1 MNDIKDINKES
12 NYDHDSIKVLKG
24 LEAVR
29 LRPSMYIGNVDV
41 EGLHHLVYE
50 VVDNSI
56 DEAMAGYCDTIHVV
70 IYKDNSV
77 SVEDNGRG
85 IPTGMHE
92 KENMPAAE
100 VVLTKL
106 HAGGKFNNDSYKVSG
121 GLHGVGISVVNAL
134 SIFLDVEIYQKG
146 KIFTQSFSKGIKTTE
161 LTVAGESDKRGTRV
175 HFKPDT
181 GIMKDDNFSFDIL
194 ARRLRELAFL
204 NSGVRII
211 IEDERSDERHDFC
224 YEGGLVTFVEYLNRA
239 HTPLHEPIFIKGEKD
254 EVQVE
259 VAIQYNDTFN
269 EKLYTFAN
277 NINTAE
283 GGFHLSGFKGA
294 LTRTVN
300 AYATSDSVPKNMQ
313 GKIAGEDARE
323 GLTAIISVKVR
334 EPQFEGQTKT
344 KLGNSEVKGIVESL
358 VNEKLSEFL
367 HENPGVA
374 KKLITKAVEAARAR
388 DAAKRA
394 RDMARSSGALMDSS
408 LPGKLA
414 ECQYTDPEFRELF
427 LVEGDSAGG
436 SAKMGRDRKS
446 QAILPLR
453 GKILNVE
460 KARFDK
466 ILKSE
471 EIKNIITVLGTGVG
485 TEEYNIDKIKYHKV
499 VIMTDADVDGSHIR
513 TLLLTFFYRQMPN
526 LIEKGFL
533 YIAQPPLYKVGKGKS
548 SVYLKDEF
556 AFNEYVMKRACDQKY
571 LDVPSKDMVFK
582 DEELVLLLKDLAD
595 YYSSLE
601 RLERRGYDKQ
611 LIHYLLNENIDK
623 VFLADQEN
631 MLVLKERIEKLG
643 YESGEMIFNESRG
656 RYRFNVK
663 KDESTSDDSSI
674 VTRKSEFVEIG
685 RSLIYSNEYQ
695 TLVKKINLVTIF
707 DTPPFKFLKT
717 ENDEL
722 IKEFSSME
730 ELYDY
735 MMKEGKKG
743 IGVQRYKGLGEMN
756 PDQLWETTMDPD
768 KRNMMKVTIDDAE
781 DADAIFTL
789 LMGEEVEPRRN
800 FIQKNALEV
809 SSLDI

>member
-1 MNDIKDINKES
+1 MNDIKPNTS
-12 NYDHDSIKVLKG
+12 NYNQDSIKVLKG

-56 DEAMAGYCDTIHVV
+56 DEAMAGVCDTIHVI

-134 SIFLDVEIYQKG
+134 SIFLNLEIYQNG
-146 KIFTQSFSKGIKTTE
+146 KIFTQSFSKGIKTSE
-161 LTVAGESDKRGTRV
+161 LTVVGETDKRGTRV

-181 GIMKDDNFSFDIL
+181 GIMNDDNFSFEIL
-194 ARRLRELAFL
+194 SRRMRELAFL

-211 IEDERSDERHDFC
+211 IEDERSDEKHDFC
-224 YEGGLVTFVEYLNRA
+224 YEGGLVSFVEYLNRA
-239 HTPLHEPIFIKGEKD
+239 HAALHEPIIVKGERD

-259 VAIQYNDTFN
+259 VAIQYNDTYN
-269 EKLYTFAN
+269 EKIYSFAN
-277 NINTAE
+277 NINTVE

-294 LTRTVN
+294 LTRTIN
-300 AYATSDSVPKNMQ
+300 SYATSDNVPKNMQ
-313 GKIAGEDARE
+313 GKISGDDTRE

-358 VNEKLSEFL
+358 VNEKLGDFL
-367 HENPGVA
+367 QENPTVA

-414 ECQYTDPEFRELF
+414 ECQYTDPAFRELF

-466 ILKSE
+466 VLRSE

-485 TEEYNIDKIKYHKV
+485 TEEYNVDKIKYHKV

-526 LIEKGFL
+526 LIENGYL

-548 SVYLKDEF
+548 SVYLKDEND
-556 AFNEYVMKRACDQKY
+556 FNEYIMKRACDQKD
-571 LDVPSKDMVFK
+571 LEIPGVGMVFK
-582 DEELVLLLKDLAD
+582 DHELVLLLKDLAD
-595 YYSSLE
+595 YFGSLD
-601 RLERRGYDKQ
+601 RLGRRGYHTT
-611 LIHYLLNENIDK
+611 LIHALLEENIDK
-623 VFLADQEN
+623 MYLADKDKMIDLQKKI
-631 MLVLKERIEKLG
+631 MAMG
-643 YESGEMIFNESRG
+643 YTSGEIVYNEMRG
-656 RYRFNVK
+656 RYRFSITEE
-663 KDESTSDDSSI
+663 DRSHDDGTI
-674 VTRKSEFVEIG
+674 VLKKSERVEIG
-685 RSLIYSNEYQ
+685 RSLIFSNEYQ
-695 TLVKKINLVTIF
+695 SLMKKKDMLKIF
-707 DTPPFKFLKT
+707 ETPPFKV
-717 ENDEL
+717 NRSDNQEL
-722 IKEFSSME
+722 ITEFSTLDD
-730 ELYDY
+730 LYSY

-743 IGVQRYKGLGEMN
+743 IAVQRYKGLGEMN
-756 PDQLWETTMDPD
+756 PDQLWETTMDPER
-768 KRNMMKVTIDDAE
+768 RNMLRVTIEDAE
-781 DADAIFTL
+781 NADAIFTL
-789 LMGEEVEPRRN
+789 LMGEEVEPRRH

-809 SSLDI
+809 QSLDI

>member
-1 MNDIKDINKES
+1 MSDIKETN
-12 NYDHDSIKVLKG
+12 NYNEDSIKVLEG

-56 DEAMAGYCDTIHVV
+56 DEAMAGICDTIHVI

-92 KENMPAAE
+92 KEQIPAAE

-134 SIFLDVEIYQKG
+134 SIFLNLEIYQKG
-146 KIFTQSFSKGIKTTE
+146 KKYVQTYSQGIKTSE
-161 LTVAGESDKRGTRV
+161 LTVVGDTEKRGTRV

-181 GIMKDDNFSFDIL
+181 EIMNDDNFSFDIL
-194 ARRLRELAFL
+194 SRRMRELAFL

-211 IEDERSDERHDFC
+211 IEDERTDEKNDFC
-224 YEGGLVTFVEYLNRA
+224 YEGGLVSFVEYLNRA
-239 HTPLHEPIFIKGEKD
+239 HAPLHEPIFIKGEKD
-254 EVQVE
+254 DVQVE
-259 VAIQYNDTFN
+259 VAIQYNDTYN
-269 EKLYTFAN
+269 EKIYSFAN

-294 LTRTVN
+294 LTRTIN
-300 AYATSDSVPKNMQ
+300 TYATSDSVPKNMQ
-313 GKIAGEDARE
+313 GKISGDDTRE
-323 GLTAIISVKVR
+323 GLTAIVSVKVMQ
-334 EPQFEGQTKT
+334 PQFEGQTKT
-344 KLGNSEVKGIVESL
+344 KLGNSEVKGVVESL
-358 VNEKLSEFL
+358 VNDKLADFL

-394 RDMARSSGALMDSS
+394 RDLARSSGSMLDAS

-414 ECQYTDPEFRELF
+414 ECQYTDPELRELF

-446 QAILPLR
+446 QAILPLK

-466 ILKSE
+466 ILKSD

-485 TEEYNIDKIKYHKV
+485 TEEYNIDKIRYHKV

-513 TLLLTFFYRQMPN
+513 TLLLTFFYRQMPS
-526 LIEKGFL
+526 LIESGYL

-548 SVYLKDEF
+548 SVYLKDEND
-556 AFNEYVMKRACDQKY
+556 FNEYILNRACDQKY
-571 LDVPSKDMVFK
+571 LDIPVKNKEFRDKDMI
-582 DEELVLLLKDLAD
+582 VLLKKLAE
-595 YYSSLE
+595 YYSSMDKLD
-601 RLERRGYDKQ
+601 RRGYERDVIDAV
-611 LIHYLLNENIDK
+611 LSEGTIDK
-623 VFLADQEN
+623 KYLADKEK
-631 MLVLKERIEKLG
+631 MLELQSRLMAFG
-643 YESGEMIFNESRG
+643 YASQDIVYNEVMD
-656 RYRFNVK
+656 RYRFSITRENK
-663 KDESTSDDSSI
+663 SDDDQSI
-674 VTRKSEFVEIG
+674 VLKKGQTVEIG
-685 RSLIYSNEYQ
+685 RSLIYSNEFQ
-695 TLVKKINLVTIF
+695 VVEKMRDILTIF
-707 DTPPFKFLKT
+707 DTPPFKLCNT
-717 ENDEL
+717 ETNALIMEFDRLDEL
-722 IKEFSSME
+722 YTYI
-730 ELYDY
+730 
-735 MMKEGKKG
+735 MKEGKKG

-756 PDQLWETTMDPD
+756 PDQLWETTMDPE
-768 KRNMMKVTIDDAE
+768 KRVMLKVTIDDAE
-781 DADAIFTL
+781 NADAIFTL

-800 FIQKNALEV
+800 FIQRNALEV

>member
-1 MNDIKDINKES
+1 MTEKKDINKES
-12 NYDHDSIKVLKG
+12 NYNQDSIQVLKG

-56 DEAMAGYCDTIHVV
+56 DEAMAGFCDKIHVV

-134 SIFLDVEIYQKG
+134 SIFLNLEIYQKG
-146 KIFTQSFSKGIKTTE
+146 KIFTQTYSQGLKTSD
-161 LTVAGESDKRGTRV
+161 LTVVGETAKRGTRV

-181 GIMKDDNFSFDIL
+181 QIMKDDNFSFEIL
-194 ARRLRELAFL
+194 SRRLRELAFL

-211 IEDERSDERHDFC
+211 IEDERSDEKYDFC

-239 HTPLHEPIFIKGEKD
+239 HTPLHEPILIKGDKD
-254 EVQVE
+254 DVQVE
-259 VAIQYNDTFN
+259 VAIQYNDTYN
-269 EKLYTFAN
+269 EKIYSFAN
-277 NINTAE
+277 NINTHE

-300 AYATSDSVPKNMQ
+300 TYATSDSVPKNMQ

-367 HENPGVA
+367 HENPSVA
-374 KKLITKAVEAARAR
+374 KKLISKAVEAARAR

-466 ILKSE
+466 VLKSE

-485 TEEYNIDKIKYHKV
+485 TEEYNVDKIKYHKV

-548 SVYLKDEF
+548 SVYLKDEL
-556 AFNEYVMKRACDQKY
+556 AFSEYVTKRACDQKI
-571 LDVPSKDMVFK
+571 LEIPSKDMVFK

-595 YYSSLE
+595 YYSSLDK
-601 RLERRGYDKQ
+601 LERRGYEKR
-611 LIHYLLNENIDK
+611 LIDYLLERNIEK
-623 VFLADQEN
+623 EFLADREK
-631 MLVLKERIEKLG
+631 MLALKDSIEKLG
-643 YESGEMIFNESRG
+643 YESGELLYNEARG
-656 RYRFNVK
+656 RYRFSVK
-663 KDESTSDDSSI
+663 KDDSTADDSSI
-674 VTRKSEFVEIG
+674 VTRKSDFVEIG

-695 TLVKKINLVTIF
+695 SLVKKINLLKIF
-707 DTPPFKFLKT
+707 DTPPFKFLKF
-717 ENDEL
+717 ENNEMIMD
-722 IKEFSSME
+722 FSSMQD
-730 ELYDY
+730 LYTY
-735 MMKEGKKG
+735 LMKEGKKG
-743 IGVQRYKGLGEMN
+743 INVQRYKGLGEMN
-756 PDQLWETTMDPD
+756 PDQLWETTMDPVR
-768 KRNMMKVTIDDAE
+768 RNMLRVSIDDAE

-789 LMGEEVEPRRN
+789 LMGEEVEPRRH

>member
-1 MNDIKDINKES
+1 MSDTKEKNS
-12 NYDHDSIKVLKG
+12 YNEDSIKVLEG

-56 DEAMAGYCDTIHVV
+56 DEAMAGICDTIHVV

-85 IPTGMHE
+85 IPTGIHE
-92 KENMPAAE
+92 KEKIPAAE

-134 SIFLDVEIYQKG
+134 SIFLNLEIYQNG
-146 KIFTQSFSKGIKTTE
+146 KKYVQSYSKGIKTTE
-161 LTVAGESDKRGTRV
+161 LTVAGDTDKRGTRV

-181 GIMKDDNFSFDIL
+181 SIMNDDNFSFEIL
-194 ARRLRELAFL
+194 SRRMRELAFL

-211 IEDERSDERHDFC
+211 IEDERSDEKNDFF
-224 YEGGLVTFVEYLNRA
+224 YEGGLVSFVEYLNRA
-239 HTPLHEPIFIKGEKD
+239 HTPLHDPIFIKGDKD
-254 EVQVE
+254 DVQVE
-259 VAIQYNDTFN
+259 VAIQYNDTYN
-269 EKLYTFAN
+269 EKIYSFAN

-300 AYATSDSVPKNMQ
+300 SYATSDNVPKNMQ
-313 GKIAGEDARE
+313 GKISGDDTRE
-323 GLTAIISVKVR
+323 GLTAIVSVKVMQ
-334 EPQFEGQTKT
+334 PQFEGQTKT

-358 VNEKLSEFL
+358 VNDKLANFL
-367 HENPGVA
+367 HENPQVA
-374 KKLITKAVEAARAR
+374 KKLISKAVEAARAR

-394 RDMARSSGALMDSS
+394 RDLARSSGSLMDSS

-414 ECQYTDPEFRELF
+414 ECQYTEPEFRELF

-436 SAKMGRDRKS
+436 SAKMGRDRRS

-453 GKILNVE
+453 GKIINVE

-485 TEEYNIDKIKYHKV
+485 NEEYNIDKIKYHKV

-513 TLLLTFFYRQMPN
+513 TLLLTFFYRQMPS
-526 LIEKGFL
+526 LIEKGYL
-533 YIAQPPLYKVGKGKS
+533 YIAQPPLYRVGKGKS
-548 SVYLKDEF
+548 SVYLKDEND
-556 AFNEYVMKRACDQKY
+556 FNEYILRRACENRRIEIPNKNKKY
-571 LDVPSKDMVFK
+571 SENDMIS
-582 DEELVLLLKDLAD
+582 LLKKLAV
-595 YYSSLE
+595 YYSSMDK
-601 RLERRGYDKQ
+601 LERRGYEKEVVDV
-611 LIHYLLNENIDK
+611 ILNEGTIDK
-623 VFLADQEN
+623 KYLADKEK
-631 MLVLKERIEKLG
+631 MLELQDKIRKLG
-643 YESGEMIFNESRG
+643 YSSEDIVYNEVMD
-656 RYRFNVK
+656 RYRFNIARQEK
-663 KDESTSDDSSI
+663 SPDDQSI
-674 VTRKSEFVEIG
+674 VLKKGQIMEIG
-685 RSLIYSNEYQ
+685 RSLIYSNEFQ
-695 TLVKKINLVTIF
+695 AVEKMRDTLDVF
-707 DTPPFKFLKT
+707 DTPPFKVCHT
-717 ENDEL
+717 ETDDT
-722 IKEFSSME
+722 IMEFDKLDD
-730 ELYDY
+730 LYSY
-735 MMKEGKKG
+735 IMKEGKKG

-756 PDQLWETTMDPD
+756 PDQLWETTMDPE
-768 KRNMMKVTIDDAE
+768 KRVMLKVTIDDAE
-781 DADAIFTL
+781 NADAIFTL

-800 FIQKNALEV
+800 FIQRNALEV

>member
-1 MNDIKDINKES
+1 MNNINE
-12 NYDHDSIKVLKG
+12 NEYNENSITVLKG

-29 LRPSMYIGNVDV
+29 LRPSMYIGNVAT

-56 DEAMAGYCDTIHVV
+56 DEAMAGHCDTINIT

-77 SVEDNGRG
+77 SVIDNGRG

-92 KENMPAAE
+92 TENMSAAE

-106 HAGGKFNNDSYKVSG
+106 HAGGKFDSESYKVSG

-134 SIFLDVEIYQKG
+134 SENLDLEIYQNGNIYKQ
-146 KIFTQSFSKGIKTTE
+146 TFSKGIKTSELDIIGETE
-161 LTVAGESDKRGTRV
+161 KNGTKV
-175 HFKPDT
+175 HFKPDFE
-181 GIMKDDNFSFDIL
+181 IMEDNEYSFDIL
-194 ARRLRELAFL
+194 SRRLRELAFL
-204 NSGVRII
+204 NSGIRIVI
-211 IEDERSDERHDFC
+211 DDERTDEKNDFC
-224 YEGGLVTFVEYLNRA
+224 FEGGLSSYVEYLNRL
-239 HTPLHEPIFIKGEKD
+239 HTSIHDPIIIKGERD

-259 VAIQYNDTFN
+259 VAIQYNDTYQ
-269 EKLYTFAN
+269 EKIYSFAN
-277 NINTAE
+277 NINTRE

-300 AYATSDSVPKNMQ
+300 TYATSDSVPKNMQ
-313 GKIAGEDARE
+313 GKISGDDTRE
-323 GLTAIISVKVR
+323 GLTAIISVKIID
-334 EPQFEGQTKT
+334 PKFEGQTKT

-358 VNEKLSEFL
+358 VNEKFSEFL
-367 HENPGVA
+367 QENPNVA

-394 RDMARSSGALMDSS
+394 RDLARNTGALMDST

-414 ECQYTDPEFRELF
+414 ECQYTDPEFKELF

-466 ILKSE
+466 ILRSE

-485 TEEYNIDKIKYHKV
+485 SEEYNVDKIKYHKV

-526 LIEKGFL
+526 LIENGYL
-533 YIAQPPLYKVGKGKS
+533 YIAQPPLYKVGKGKKGT
-548 SVYLKDEF
+548 YLKDEV
-556 AFNEYVMKRACDQKY
+556 EYNDYILQRVCEQKY
-571 LDVPSKDMVFK
+571 LSVKNNTAIEK
-582 DEELVLLLKDLAD
+582 DELISLLKDLNE
-595 YYSSLE
+595 YFSCLSILE
-601 RLERRGYDKQ
+601 NRGYPKK
-611 LIHYLLNENIDK
+611 LINIIMSTGSIDRT
-623 VFLADQEN
+623 FLADKE
-631 MLVLKERIEKLG
+631 MMMTLKETVNENG
-643 YESGEMIFNESRG
+643 YKTGDLFFNEEIG
-656 RYRFNVK
+656 RYRFYIK
-663 KDESTSDDSSI
+663 GKERLKDDDS
-674 VTRKSEFVEIG
+674 VVLKKSEEIEIG
-685 RSLIYSNEYQ
+685 RVVIFSTEYIKLEKLKNSIQ
-695 TLVKKINLVTIF
+695 YLKEELYEVCNLESKET
-707 DTPPFKFLKT
+707 
-717 ENDEL
+717 
-722 IKEFSSME
+722 IKEFTDIE
-730 ELYDY
+730 EFFNY
-735 MMKEGKKG
+735 MIAEGKRG
-743 IGVQRYKGLGEMN
+743 IAIQRYKGLGEMN
-756 PDQLWETTMDPD
+756 PDQLWETTMDPER
-768 KRNMMKVTIDDAE
+768 RNMPQVSINDAE
-781 DADAIFTL
+781 NADAIFTL

>member
-1 MNDIKDINKES
+1 MNDIKEPN
-12 NYDHDSIKVLKG
+12 NYNEDSIKVLEG

-56 DEAMAGYCDTIHVV
+56 DEAMAGICDTIHVV

-85 IPTGMHE
+85 IPTGIHE
-92 KENMPAAE
+92 KERIPAAE

-134 SIFLDVEIYQKG
+134 SIFLNLEIYQNG
-146 KIFTQSFSKGIKTTE
+146 KKYIQSYSKGAKTSE
-161 LTVAGESDKRGTRV
+161 LTVVGETDKRGTRV

-181 GIMKDDNFSFDIL
+181 SIMNDDNFSFDIL
-194 ARRLRELAFL
+194 SRRLRELAFL

-211 IEDERSDERHDFC
+211 IEDERSDEKNDFF
-224 YEGGLVTFVEYLNRA
+224 YEGGLVSFVEYLNRA
-239 HTPLHEPIFIKGEKD
+239 HIPLHDPIFIKGEKD
-254 EVQVE
+254 DVQVE
-259 VAIQYNDTFN
+259 VAIQYNDTYN
-269 EKLYTFAN
+269 EKIYSFAN

-300 AYATSDSVPKNMQ
+300 SYATSDNVPKNMQ
-313 GKIAGEDARE
+313 GKISGDDTRE
-323 GLTAIISVKVR
+323 GLTAIVSVKVMQ
-334 EPQFEGQTKT
+334 PQFEGQTKT

-358 VNEKLSEFL
+358 VNDKLADFL
-367 HENPGVA
+367 HENPQVA

-453 GKILNVE
+453 GKIINVE

-485 TEEYNIDKIKYHKV
+485 TEEYNIEKIKYHKV

-513 TLLLTFFYRQMPN
+513 TLLLTFFYRQMPS
-526 LIEKGFL
+526 LIESGYL
-533 YIAQPPLYKVGKGKS
+533 YIAQPPLYRVGKGKS
-548 SVYLKDEF
+548 SVYLKDEND
-556 AFNEYVMKRACDQKY
+556 FNEYILRRACEHRRIDIPNKNKIY
-571 LDVPSKDMVFK
+571 IENDMIY
-582 DEELVLLLKDLAD
+582 LLKKLAG
-595 YYSSLE
+595 YYSSMDK
-601 RLERRGYDKQ
+601 LERRGYEKEVIDV
-611 LIHYLLNENIDK
+611 ILNEGTIDK
-623 VFLADQEN
+623 KYLADREKMIELQE
-631 MLVLKERIEKLG
+631 KIRKLG
-643 YESGEMIFNESRG
+643 YRSDDIVYNEVMD
-656 RYRFNVK
+656 RYRFNITRQEK
-663 KDESTSDDSSI
+663 SPDDQSI
-674 VTRKSEFVEIG
+674 VLKKGQIMEIG
-685 RSLIYSNEYQ
+685 RSLIYSNEFQ
-695 TLVKKINLVTIF
+695 TVEKMRDILLVF
-707 DTPPFKFLKT
+707 DTPPFKVCHT
-717 ENDEL
+717 ETDET
-722 IKEFSSME
+722 ITEFDKLDD
-730 ELYDY
+730 LYGY
-735 MMKEGKKG
+735 IMKEGKKG
-743 IGVQRYKGLGEMN
+743 VGVQRYKGLGEMN
-756 PDQLWETTMDPD
+756 PDQLWETTMDPE
-768 KRNMMKVTIDDAE
+768 KRVMLKVTIDDAE
-781 DADAIFTL
+781 NADAIFTL

-800 FIQKNALEV
+800 FIQRNALEV

>member
-1 MNDIKDINKES
+1 MTMENNN
-12 NYDHDSIKVLKG
+12 NYNEDSITVLKG

-29 LRPSMYIGNVDV
+29 LRPSMYIGNVAV

-56 DEAMAGYCDTIHVV
+56 DEAMAGHCDTVSIV

-77 SVEDNGRG
+77 SVIDNGRG

-92 KENMPAAE
+92 SENITAAE

-106 HAGGKFNNDSYKVSG
+106 HAGGKFDSDSYKVSG

-134 SIFLDVEIYQKG
+134 SENLDLEIYQNG
-146 KIFTQSFSKGIKTTE
+146 KIYKQNYSKGDKTCE
-161 LTVAGESDKRGTRV
+161 LEIVGDTDKQGTKV
-175 HFKPDT
+175 HFRPDFT
-181 GIMKDDNFSFDIL
+181 IMEDNEFSFEIL
-194 ARRLRELAFL
+194 SRRLRELAFL

-211 IEDERSDERHDFC
+211 IEDERTDEKNDFC
-224 YEGGLVTFVEYLNRA
+224 YDGGLASFVEYLNRN
-239 HTPLHEPIFIKGEKD
+239 HTSIHEPIIITGEKD

-259 VAIQYNDTFN
+259 VAIQYNDTFQ
-269 EKLYTFAN
+269 EKIYSFAN
-277 NINTAE
+277 NINTRE

-300 AYATSDSVPKNMQ
+300 AYSTSDNVPKNMQ
-313 GKIAGEDARE
+313 GKISGDDTRE
-323 GLTAIISVKVR
+323 GLTAIVSVKIID
-334 EPQFEGQTKT
+334 PKFEGQTKT

-358 VNEKLSEFL
+358 VNEKFAEFL
-367 HENPGVA
+367 QENPGVA

-394 RDMARSSGALMDSS
+394 RDLVRSTGSLMDST

-414 ECQYTDPEFRELF
+414 ECQYSEPEFRELF

-436 SAKMGRDRKS
+436 SAKMGRDRRA

-466 ILKSE
+466 ILRSE

-485 TEEYNIDKIKYHKV
+485 NEEYSIDKIKYHKV
-499 VIMTDADVDGSHIR
+499 IIMTDADVDGSHIR

-526 LIEKGFL
+526 LIENGYL

-548 SVYLKDEF
+548 SLYLKDES
-556 AFNEYVMKRACDQKY
+556 EYSEYILQRVCDNKF
-571 LDVPSKDMVFK
+571 LKIK
-582 DEELVLLLKDLAD
+582 DEIIKNNDLLLYLKDLTD
-595 YYSSLE
+595 YYSCLNI
-601 RLERRGYDKQ
+601 LDNRGYEKKLVD
-611 LIHYLLNENIDK
+611 LIMNTGSIDRS
-623 VFLADQEN
+623 FLAD
-631 MLVLKERIEKLG
+631 REKMNNLMSILTDNG
-643 YESGEMIFNESRG
+643 YKTGDIFYNEEIG
-656 RYRFNVK
+656 RYRFYIDGEEK
-663 KDESTSDDSSI
+663 AEDDDSVVLKMAEEI
-674 VTRKSEFVEIG
+674 EIG
-685 RSLIYSNEYQ
+685 RVLIFSKEYIK
-695 TLVKKINLVTIF
+695 LEKLKEKIVHLKNDLFEICNSESEEIISTFDNIEAFYNYMIF
-707 DTPPFKFLKT
+707 
-717 ENDEL
+717 E
-722 IKEFSSME
+722 S
-730 ELYDY
+730 
-735 MMKEGKKG
+735 KKG
-743 IGVQRYKGLGEMN
+743 ISIQRYKGLGEMN

-768 KRNMMKVTIDDAE
+768 KRNMPQVTIEDAE
-781 DADAIFTL
+781 NADSIFTL